1 MVDVATAAANSAL
14 FDGIRPEERSAMLTC
29 LGAQTKT
36 VRKGEFLVL
45 AQDEVRYIGV
55 VLSGEVHMIHEDRWG
70 DKAVLAVI
78 KKAGL
83 FGETFVCGTILQS
96 LVTIPSRQNDDL
108 FDLTI
113 SKSPPRL
120 YPGLSPSIIGSLKTC
135 CTSLP
140 PRTPNSWKSWKSSL
154 RRPCGKKLLTFFS
167 LPIGKGRQ
175 SYLYHPRDAKPAG
188 RLPLCRPNGR
198 GSGNVAH
205 ERRRPHRTKSAD
217 RDLALKDNTECCQVI
232 GALRVFLYL
241 ICFYFFKTR
250 PS

>member
-78 KKAGL
+78 KEGGL

-96 LVTIPSRQNDDL
+96 LVT
-108 FDLTI
+108 F
-113 SKSPPRL
+113 
-120 YPGLSPSIIGSLKTC
+120 
-135 CTSLP
+135 
-140 PRTPNSWKSWKSSL
+140 
-154 RRPCGKKLLTFFS
+154 
-167 LPIGKGRQ
+167 
-175 SYLYHPRDAKPAG
+175 
-188 RLPLCRPNGR
+188 
-198 GSGNVAH
+198 
-205 ERRRPHRTKSAD
+205 
-217 RDLALKDNTECCQVI
+217 
-232 GALRVFLYL
+232 
-241 ICFYFFKTR
+241 
-250 PS
+250 